1 MDNLLNSDIL
11 KFQNVRVIDE
21 DGNNLGVLA
30 SKAALI
36 IAENKDLDLVC
47 VNDKIDPPIC
57 KILDFKKLEYQ
68 KKKAQKNNEKRARL
82 NEIEIKTI
90 TFKSGIAEHDL
101 AIKEKQINEFLKKNA
116 IVDVVIKLIG
126 REAYSDTLRKNA
138 EDLMDSFISRFDSI
152 SIIASENGP
161 KNIIRKIQKKEGSKK
176 WKTLK

>member
-47 VNDKIDPPIC
+47 VNAKIDPPIC

-68 KKKAQKNNEKRARL
+68 KKKAQKDNEKRARL
-82 NEIEIKTI
+82 NEIETKTI

-101 AIKEKQINEFLKKNA
+101 TIKEKQINEFLKKNA
-116 IVDVVIKLIG
+116 IVDVVIKLMG

-138 EDLMDSFISRFDSI
+138 EDLMDSFISRVDSI

-161 KNIIRKIQKKEGSKK
+161 KNIIRKIQKKKEVKSGRR
-176 WKTLK
+176 